1 MNAFLLAAGKGLR
14 LRPYTENIPK
24 GMIVVKNKTLI
35 ERQIDILNQAN
46 INDIIIIKGYKS
58 EKINYPNVKYFHND
72 QYRET
77 NMIESLMCAASEF
90 NDDLIVTY
98 ADLIYTK
105 ELLVKLTNASYDIS
119 VCVDP
124 EWRDYWIHRYGETE
138 TDLET
143 LTIKND
149 HIVEI
154 GSPAFSSIGINYRYI
169 GIIKFSKSIINKMLK
184 IYNNKK
190 RGNEN
195 WTKSGNNFL
204 NGYMTDLLDE
214 MINNQIKINPL
225 MAAKEWLEIDTVSD
239 YNNLLK
245 DIDSKKIRNY
255 FSGDL

>member
-1 MNAFLLAAGKGLR
+1 MKAIILAAGIGSR
-14 LRPYTENIPK
+14 LKEYTENLPK

-35 ERQIDILNQAN
+35 ERQIDIFKQAN

-58 EKINYPNVKYFHND
+58 EKINYPNVKYFYND

-105 ELLVKLTNASYDIS
+105 ELVVKLTNAYHDVS
-119 VCVDP
+119 VCVDD
-124 EWRDYWIHRYGETE
+124 EWRDYWLYRYGETE

-143 LTIKND
+143 LTISNNQ
-149 HIVEI
+149 IVEI
-154 GSPAFSSIGINYRYI
+154 GSPAFSSIGIDYRYV
-169 GIIKFSKSIINKMLK
+169 GIIKFSKKIINKILK
-184 IYNNKK
+184 IYNTKKDNK
-190 RGNEN
+190 EN

-214 MINNQIKINPL
+214 MINNKIIINPI
-225 MAAKEWLEIDTVSD
+225 MVAKEWLEIDSVSD
-239 YNNLLK
+239 YNNLIK

>member
-1 MNAFLLAAGKGLR
+1 MKAIILAAGIGSR
-14 LRPYTENIPK
+14 LKKYTENIPK
-24 GMIVVKNKTLI
+24 GMIPVKNQTLI

-46 INDIIIIKGYKS
+46 INDIIIITGYKS
-58 EKINYPNVKYFHND
+58 EKIKYPKVKFFNND
-72 QYRET
+72 QYKET
-77 NMIESLMCAASEF
+77 NMIESLMCASSEF

-105 ELLVKLTNASYDIS
+105 ELIVKLTLSSFDVS

-124 EWRDYWIHRYGETE
+124 EWRDYWMYRYGETE

-143 LTIKND
+143 LTIKDD

-154 GSPAFSSIGINYRYI
+154 GSPAFSSDGIKYRYI
-169 GIIKFSKSIINKMLK
+169 GIIKFSQNIISNMLK
-184 IYNNKK
+184 IYKNKK
-190 RGNEN
+190 LRKES
-195 WTKSGNNFL
+195 WTKSGKNFL

-214 MINNQIKINPL
+214 MINNGIKIKPI
-225 MAAKEWLEIDTVSD
+225 MAAKEWLEIDSVSD

-245 DIDSKKIRNY
+245 DIASKKITNY